1 MNARRGYSLEK
12 AINHWTQSMR
22 RRTDESAR
30 REHRINFPRSRH
42 IILDDVRSLN
52 EGNPDDDSSDT
63 AHAYQVVLPNS
74 PEDDRL
80 RVELVPAFTSTLS
93 PQKKPDL
100 SAARPFRD
108 PRKRKRNTS
117 EVAVVE
123 SSGDESGR
131 ESDGWRVVSDGKE
144 MVKRVKNSLVRKP
157 VEITLAEPQL
167 LGYDSA
173 SMQLSMTT
181 SIPKIS

>member
-80 RVELVPAFTSTLS
+80 RVECCEMTKDTL
-93 PQKKPDL
+93 
-100 SAARPFRD
+100 
-108 PRKRKRNTS
+108 NW
-117 EVAVVE
+117 
-123 SSGDESGR
+123 
-131 ESDGWRVVSDGKE
+131 SDTACLIVYL
-144 MVKRVKNSLVRKP
+144 MLC
-157 VEITLAEPQL
+157 
-167 LGYDSA
+167 
-173 SMQLSMTT
+173 TT
-181 SIPKIS
+181 ILYPLP